1 MVILVT
7 ASMWMY
13 KPDTM

>member
-1 MVILVT
+1 MVTLVT